1 MARYGYSYVT
11 DKGFSAFARE
21 LDAGV
26 WQDVS
31 IDKYDVDD
39 RKPSA
44 SLLSAPRV
52 VTWKLRLI
60 WAIRDLDDALGVS
73 PEKLKQLDDEWDAS
87 QRALHLYLASEAEH
101 RDPERKGAAERLRG
115 SLLAGAGTEQTTYG
129 YEEEVD
135 FGYQQIARVKKAP
148 LEADASRV
156 GLAAYVTRVEEA
168 TDALAKGIGREP
180 GKKRAAPSKR
190 LREAFGACST
200 AFNAV
205 HEDVAFLIEHAR
217 AGKEREHLEALQ
229 GPFVAL
235 LERYPV
241 KAKSEDAPAGTGEAG
256 GDGVGGRARGARV
269 GAAG

>member
-11 DKGFSAFARE
+11 DKGFSAFGRE
-21 LDAGV
+21 LDAGA
-26 WQDVS
+26 WKDVS
-31 IDKYDVDD
+31 IEKYDVED
-39 RKPSA
+39 RKPSS

-52 VTWKLRLI
+52 VTWKLRLL

-73 PEKLKQLDDEWDAS
+73 PDQLKQLDDEWDAS

-101 RDPERKGAAERLRG
+101 RDPERKAAAERLRG

-129 YEEEVD
+129 FEEEID
-135 FGYQQIARVKKAP
+135 FGYQQVARVKKAP
-148 LEADASRV
+148 LAADAEKV
-156 GLAAYVTRVEEA
+156 GLSAYVTRVEAA

-190 LREAFGACST
+190 LREALGVCST

-205 HEDVAFLIEHAR
+205 HEDLAFLIEHAR

-229 GPFVAL
+229 GPFIAL

-241 KAKSEDAPAGTGEAG
+241 KAKAEDVPAGTGEG
-256 GDGVGGRARGARV
+256 EGTP
-269 GAAG
+269 